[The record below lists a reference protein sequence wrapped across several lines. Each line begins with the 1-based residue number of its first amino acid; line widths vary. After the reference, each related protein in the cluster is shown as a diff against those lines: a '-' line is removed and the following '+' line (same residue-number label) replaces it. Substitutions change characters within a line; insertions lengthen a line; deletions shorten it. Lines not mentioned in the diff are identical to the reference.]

1 MNPLLEL
8 QERLTHSAVAGTSL
22 LEEDF
27 RLRKLADSLIPAS
40 QKNPVIGKIHAG
52 LQELFQADDEQR
64 GRLLLNLLGLVSA
77 VLYTQAG
84 YGLEGELIPLKGE
97 GEGKILQIRYSHLQ
111 PLLKALTS
119 TGAGRMEILSET
131 IEQHPEYFCDD
142 RVLHALIWDL
152 HDPYGEMAQLVFDI
166 LKALGKGTAL
176 RSYVLDRKHRYI
188 LPSISKGRWISLL
201 KDGFDP
207 EGKGDMA
214 KRVALVSAVSGEKEN
229 EWYRF
234 LCEKGEKEIRQAAIL
249 ALGHSPENIP
259 LLLEMVRKERG
270 KTKELVYYAL
280 SQQDSTELAVFWR
293 EELERHPAAAG
304 YMKGSSSDLCGD
316 LVSERLQVLL
326 EVCSHEREL
335 PKERQESLK
344 PLLDALYGKSS
355 DGVLSFYRWLL
366 EHKKLYRMTVEEQ
379 WNRPAALID
388 FVQEVI
394 CQTLVGR
401 RPKALIDFLQS
412 LPKKQQDIWKKAVF
426 FADLLT
432 EASDTVYDRWSRI
445 KGIHSWLKSIEWT
458 GENYQLS
465 YRQEDFVTD
474 MGISVQALKEPLA
487 VGWTDRIIQNHW
499 DDLARQLTDGMPK
512 EQQLKMGGY
521 FYQRALNFRPE
532 QYADAW
538 KLRGY
543 LELIHHFGWENYEGI
558 LQNFIQACSGWKMNI
573 HAYIFEAVKEAYRE
587 YAGEEQTRAEL
598 ERALKF
604 CKKSQTEGKTEAI
617 VTMIE
622 HFLMG

>member
-1 MNPLLEL
+1 M
-8 QERLTHSAVAGTSL
+8 
-22 LEEDF
+22 
-27 RLRKLADSLIPAS
+27 
-40 QKNPVIGKIHAG
+40 
-52 LQELFQADDEQR
+52 
-64 GRLLLNLLGLVSA
+64 
-77 VLYTQAG
+77 
-84 YGLEGELIPLKGE
+84 
-97 GEGKILQIRYSHLQ
+97 
-111 PLLKALTS
+111 
-119 TGAGRMEILSET
+119 
-131 IEQHPEYFCDD
+131 
-142 RVLHALIWDL
+142 
-152 HDPYGEMAQLVFDI
+152 
-166 LKALGKGTAL
+166 
-176 RSYVLDRKHRYI
+176 
-188 LPSISKGRWISLL
+188 
-201 KDGFDP
+201 
-207 EGKGDMA
+207 
-214 KRVALVSAVSGEKEN
+214 
-229 EWYRF
+229 
-234 LCEKGEKEIRQAAIL
+234 
-249 ALGHSPENIP
+249 
-259 LLLEMVRKERG
+259 
-270 KTKELVYYAL
+270 
-280 SQQDSTELAVFWR
+280 
-293 EELERHPAAAG
+293 
-304 YMKGSSSDLCGD
+304 
-316 LVSERLQVLL
+316 
-326 EVCSHEREL
+326 
-335 PKERQESLK
+335 
-344 PLLDALYGKSS
+344 
-355 DGVLSFYRWLL
+355 
-366 EHKKLYRMTVEEQ
+366 EEQ

-401 RPKALIDFLQS
+401 KPKALIDFLQS

-487 VGWTDRIIQNHW
+487 VSWTDRIIQNHW
-499 DDLARQLTDGMPK
+499 DDLALQLTDGMPK

-604 CKKSQTEGKTEAI
+604 CQKSQTEGKTEAI